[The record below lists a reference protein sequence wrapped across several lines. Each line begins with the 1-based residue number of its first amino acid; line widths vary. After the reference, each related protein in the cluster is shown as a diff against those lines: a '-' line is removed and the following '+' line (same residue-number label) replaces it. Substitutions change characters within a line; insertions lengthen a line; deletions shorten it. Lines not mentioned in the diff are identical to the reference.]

1 MPAPT
6 VAYCNEERISKQSG
20 MFTDVH
26 YTTLRHPHS
35 LLLGRFARELKLINR
50 SAFGDFLPIRRIT
63 VF

>member
-26 YTTLRHPHS
+26 YATLRHPHS
-35 LLLGRFARELKLINR
+35 LLLGRFAREVEVSQSLGIW
-50 SAFGDFLPIRRIT
+50 
-63 VF
+63 